1 MTVPSDQSAT
11 VWTDWFGTAP
21 WFIAGVVATIAVME
35 IVQRRRMRRV
45 KSYRDWLQALRS
57 VTPKRDNTSIGGNAN
72 EKHNR

>member
-1 MTVPSDQSAT
+1 MADTTSAA

-21 WFIAGVVATIAVME
+21 WFIAGVVAAVAVME

-45 KSYRDWLQALRS
+45 KSYRDWLQALGS
-57 VTPKRDNTSIGGNAN
+57 VTTDRNNRCTGGAD

>member
-1 MTVPSDQSAT
+1 MLSDQSAI
-11 VWTDWFGTAP
+11 VWTDWFGTTP

-35 IVQRRRMRRV
+35 IVQRRRMRRT

-57 VTPKRDNTSIGGNAN
+57 VTSERDNTNTGGNVH